1 MTLQPSLLRQLENPN
16 LSRDQRARLR
26 CELAREFEDRGEY
39 ESAREAMS
47 GLWKRIGERPNI
59 KGLEQSAAAEVLLRA
74 GTLTGWIGSKNQVTD
89 AQETAKNLISESI
102 TIFESLIY
110 GKRIAEAQ
118 IELAY
123 CYWRQGSLDEARDIL
138 KETLSRLDIGS
149 ELKAKAIVRSAI
161 VEWSALRHNE
171 SLRILIDAAPLFETV
186 ENHTIKGGY
195 HDALASVLEDIGTA
209 ERRADYIDRAFVEY
223 AAASFHF
230 ERARHKCYRANV
242 EHNLGYLYFK
252 AGRFIEAHEHLE
264 RARRIVMN
272 LKDRG
277 TLAQYDETRARVF
290 MAESR
295 YAEAEKAARA
305 SVVILE
311 QGGQQGLLVEALITH
326 GTALARLGYH
336 SQSYATLQYA
346 IEVARDSGSLN
357 RAGEAAL
364 ILIDEL
370 GEQLAPRGKKT
381 NLTGSGLIDELKR
394 CEHDLIKDALLKAE
408 GRVTHAA
415 RLLGTSYQNIAQII
429 EQRHRDL
436 LKLRT
441 PVIRRSKHK

>member
-1 MTLQPSLLRQLENPN
+1 MTLHPSLLRQRENPN
-16 LSRDQRARLR
+16 LNRDQRARLR
-26 CELAREFEDRGEY
+26 CELAREFEDKGEH

-47 GLWKRIGERPNI
+47 GLWQRVGERP
-59 KGLEQSAAAEVLLRA
+59 KVEGLEQSAAAEVLLRA
-74 GTLTGWIGSKNQVTD
+74 GTLAGWIGSKNQITD

-102 TIFESLIY
+102 TIFESLAF
-110 GKRIAEAQ
+110 GKKVAEAQ

-123 CYWRQGSLDEARDIL
+123 CYWRQGAFDEARDIL
-138 KETLSRLDIGS
+138 KEALSRLDIGS

-171 SLRILIDAAPLFETV
+171 SLCILIDAASLFETI

-209 ERRADYIDRAFVEY
+209 ERREDYIDRAFVEY
-223 AAASFHF
+223 AAASYHF

-252 AGRFIEAHEHLE
+252 AGKFTEAHEHLE
-264 RARRIVMN
+264 RARRIVVS
-272 LKDRG
+272 LKDSG

-290 MAESR
+290 LAEGRNS
-295 YAEAEKAARA
+295 EAEKAARA

-311 QGGQQGLLVEALITH
+311 QGGQQGLLAEALITH
-326 GTALARLGYH
+326 GTALARLGYY

-346 IEVARDSGSLN
+346 IEVARESGSLS

-364 ILIDEL
+364 ILLEEL
-370 GEQLAPRGKKT
+370 GEHFTPRAVKMPIQTGMLKDARRYEH
-381 NLTGSGLIDELKR
+381 NLIKQALIDARGHL
-394 CEHDLIKDALLKAE
+394 
-408 GRVTHAA
+408 TQAA
-415 RLLGTSYQNIAQII
+415 RLLGTSRQHLSYLLGS
-429 EQRHRDL
+429 RHKDL
-436 LKLRT
+436 LSVRT
-441 PVIRRSKHK
+441 PIIRRPKRK